1 MSNSQVVTI
10 RMPDDLKKRLEA
22 EAKRQGVSINQ
33 LTNYMLNTQI
43 TELETISK
51 LEHRLSKKSV
61 ASLKPRVNAILDKV
75 PRRPVPEWDQV
86 K

>member
-33 LTNYMLNTQI
+33 LANYMLNTQI

-61 ASLKPRVNAILDKV
+61 TQLKSRVKAILDRV
-75 PRRPVPEWDQV
+75 PRRPVPEWDRIE
-86 K
+86 